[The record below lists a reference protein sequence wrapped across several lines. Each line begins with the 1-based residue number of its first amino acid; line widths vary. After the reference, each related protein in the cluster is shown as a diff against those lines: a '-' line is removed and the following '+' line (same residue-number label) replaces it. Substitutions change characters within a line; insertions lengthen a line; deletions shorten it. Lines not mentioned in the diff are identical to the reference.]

1 MVFVLAM
8 FTAERLEMFLRARRL
23 LAV

>member
-1 MVFVLAM
+1 VFVLAM